1 MEERIIL
8 LVEDNR
14 NDEALTLRALRTSN
28 IHNKVIVTRDGAEAL
43 EYLFA
48 RGKFEGRDI
57 KQMPVVIMLD
67 LKLPKLN
74 GLEVLSAIREDER
87 TRLIPVI
94 ILTSSDEE
102 EDKIESYLRGA
113 NSFVRKPV
121 EFEAFSEAIKQLGI
135 YWLLINSPPPIV

>member
-1 MEERIIL
+1 MDERIIL

-28 IHNKVIVTRDGAEAL
+28 IHNQVIVTRDGAEAL

-48 RGKFEGRDI
+48 RGKFEGRDL